1 MKIRND
7 YVSNSSSS
15 SFVILG
21 KVFDKENV
29 IKIIGEKGGELL
41 KLMKDTKTYF
51 NDYEDITEVIDDW
64 GLYKVFEMIGLDAQE
79 DGDGVLDGDCVLIGL
94 DPSKMSDD
102 QTLKEFKESVVEK
115 LKNFGFDAE
124 AKDIEFVSGG
134 QGPDGYTFFESYG

>member
-1 MKIRND
+1 MKIRHD

-21 KVFDKENV
+21 KVFDKEDV
-29 IKIIGEKGGELL
+29 KKIIGEKGCELL
-41 KLMKDTKTYF
+41 KLMKDNKTYF
-51 NDYEDITEVIDDW
+51 NDYEDINEVIDDW

-94 DPSKMSDD
+94 DPSKMTDD
-102 QTLKEFKESVVEK
+102 QTLKEFKESVVYK
-115 LKNFGFDAE
+115 LKNFGLDAE

-134 QGPDGYTFFESYG
+134 QGPDGYTFFESCG

>member
-1 MKIRND
+1 MKIRHD
-7 YVSNSSSS
+7 FVSNSSSS

-29 IKIIGEKGGELL
+29 NKIIGEKGGELL
-41 KLMKDTKTYF
+41 KLMKDSKTYF
-51 NDYEDITEVIDDW
+51 NDYEDINEVIDDW
-64 GLYKVFEMIGLDAQE
+64 GFSKVFEMIGLDAQE
-79 DGDGVLDGDCVLIGL
+79 DGDGVMDGDSVLIGL
-94 DPSKMSDD
+94 DPSKMTDD

-134 QGPDGYTFFESYG
+134 QGSDGYTFFESYG

>member
-29 IKIIGEKGGELL
+29 NKIIGEKGCELL
-41 KLMKDTKTYF
+41 KLLKDSKTYF
-51 NDYEDITEVIDDW
+51 NDYEDINEVIDDW
-64 GLYKVFEMIGLDAQE
+64 GLFKVFEMIGLDAKE
-79 DGDGVLDGDCVLIGL
+79 EGECRDGDSVLIGL

-115 LKNFGFDAE
+115 LKNFGLDTE

-134 QGPDGYTFFESYG
+134 QGPDGYTFFESCG